1 MGVVTLVSGGIDST
15 LMSLM
20 AQEEGV
26 ELFPLFVDYGQL
38 SAAKEWEACRR
49 LHETYGL
56 PPVTRMDLSGFGKTI
71 SSGITDRSL
80 RINEDA
86 FLPGRNLLLVLAG
99 AAYAFNVRANCVAL
113 GLLDPAKRL
122 FPDQTRE
129 FADACETMIEAA
141 MDKRIKVLTPL
152 IEFSKSDVLAAA
164 RARGLS
170 TTYSC
175 HAGSDTPCGIC
186 VACVEIM
193 NARRNERWAEAVE
206 AED

>member
-1 MGVVTLVSGGIDST
+1 MGIVTLVSGGIDST

-20 AQEEGV
+20 AQEEGI

-49 LHETYGL
+49 LHEIYGL

-71 SSGITDRSL
+71 PSGITDRRL

-86 FLPGRNLLLVLAG
+86 FLPGRNLLLMLAG
-99 AAYAFNVRANCVAL
+99 AAYAFKVQANCIGL
-113 GLLDPAKRL
+113 GLLDPAQHL

-141 MDKRIKVLTPL
+141 TGRRIKVLTPL

-170 TTYSC
+170 DTYSC
-175 HAGSDTPCGIC
+175 HSGRDEPCGVC

-193 NARRNERWAEAVE
+193 NAEKRRG
-206 AED
+206 